1 MAPIVTPGTLRPL
14 SRNELSAVL
23 VECAARIERASVSIE
38 ESVSRAERVHLNLQV
53 TRLGLEVARL
63 KMEDAIAEFVA
74 QTRSS

>member
-1 MAPIVTPGTLRPL
+1 MASTVTLGTLRPV
-14 SRNELSAVL
+14 SGNELSAVL

-63 KMEDAIAEFVA
+63 KLEDAIAELVA